1 MVITKKDQILKL
13 YDEGYKIDDIIKEGF
28 TKKYINQVLKKLKI
42 SISTKTDTDNS
53 SMAELKQLVST
64 VENLKRKYDG
74 LNINIDITIKVDGYN
89 NSSSE
94 VKTPL
99 LNPVTTFRDIGGD
112 GLKDKLIAFSLKDLI
127 KIARAYTPDLSC
139 SIYRKKDVNI
149 IIQYIIQRADSLSKL
164 GQVFRNVTKKK

>member
-1 MVITKKDQILKL
+1 MVITKKAQIMKL
-13 YDEGYKIDDIIKEGF
+13 NNEGYKIDDIIKKGF

-42 SISTKTDTDNS
+42 SMATKTDTENS

-64 VENLKRKYDG
+64 VEDLQKKYDG
-74 LNINIDITIKVDGYN
+74 INININIEIKVDGHN
-89 NSSSE
+89 NRSSE
-94 VKTPL
+94 VKKPL
-99 LNPVTTFRDIGGD
+99 LNPVTTFRDIGGE
-112 GLKDKLIAFSLKDLI
+112 GLKEKLITFSLKDLI